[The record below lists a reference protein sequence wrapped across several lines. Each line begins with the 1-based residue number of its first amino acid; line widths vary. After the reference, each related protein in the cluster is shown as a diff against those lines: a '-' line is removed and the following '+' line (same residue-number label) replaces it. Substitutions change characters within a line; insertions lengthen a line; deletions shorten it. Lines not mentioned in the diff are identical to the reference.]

1 MCETETLSPADRT
14 RERFPRSNLTE
25 RWNPPPVPHR
35 LGFLPE
41 ELDYVFEPPA
51 TPDPMERAQ
60 ILASYAG
67 TVVQLLEAGILT
79 REEAEKEMR
88 EMR

>member
-1 MCETETLSPADRT
+1 M
-14 RERFPRSNLTE
+14 
-25 RWNPPPVPHR
+25 
-35 LGFLPE
+35 
-41 ELDYVFEPPA
+41 FEPLA

-79 REEAEKEMR
+79 REQAVKEMR
-88 EMR
+88 EMGNGLGMLQGLDEHDV

>member
-1 MCETETLSPADRT
+1 MLRPALDR
-14 RERFPRSNLTE
+14 LL
-25 RWNPPPVPHR
+25 PVLFVST

-41 ELDYVFEPPA
+41 ELDYVFEPLA